1 MNGSAPTLERVT
13 IGDIVV
19 LTDDELRL
27 RDGVVI
33 AFTERTGGASPAPF
47 ESLNLAAHVDD
58 EAARVDSNRSALL
71 AAVGLSHLRSQLV
84 TAEQVHGTH
93 IHEVTRAD
101 AGRGAYAASE
111 PGPVAGTDAL
121 ITQAPG
127 IPLMLFYADCVPII
141 LVAPHG
147 SAVAVV
153 HAGWRGALA
162 QLAGATVTRM
172 ALTWRLDPS
181 SIRAYIGPCIRSCCY
196 EVEETLL
203 SQFVHEFDTI
213 SAVEGR
219 LDLVAVVRE
228 SLRRAGLLPEM
239 IADCGVC
246 TLDHVDRFFSYR
258 ANATTGRHAALAA
271 ITKVE

>member
-1 MNGSAPTLERVT
+1 MNSSAPSLERVEN
-13 IGDIVV
+13 GDIVV
-19 LTDDELRL
+19 LTDAELR
-27 RDGVVI
+27 REDGILV
-33 AFTERTGGASPAPF
+33 AFTERSGGVGLPPYD
-47 ESLNLAAHVDD
+47 SLNLAGHVSDDPAH
-58 EAARVDSNRSALL
+58 VDSNRSALL
-71 AAVGLSHLRSQLV
+71 AAVGLSDLRSQLV

-93 IHEVTRAD
+93 IHEVMEAD
-101 AGRGAYAASE
+101 AGRGAYTTSG
-111 PGPVAGTDAL
+111 PGPVTGTDAL
-121 ITQAPG
+121 ITKAVG
-127 IPLMLFYADCVPII
+127 VPLMLFYADCVPVI
-141 LVAPHG
+141 LVGPQG
-147 SAVAVV
+147 SGVAVV

-162 QLAGATVTRM
+162 QLPGATVSRM
-172 ALTWRLDPS
+172 AVTLGIDPAGM
-181 SIRAYIGPCIRSCCY
+181 RAYIGPCIRSCCY

-228 SLRRAGLLPEM
+228 SLLRAGVLPEM

>member
-1 MNGSAPTLERVT
+1 VNGSTPTLERVRV
-13 IGDIVV
+13 GDTVV
-19 LTDDELRL
+19 LTDAGLR
-27 RDGVVI
+27 RDDGVVV
-33 AFTERTGGASPAPF
+33 AFTERTGGESLAPF
-47 ESLNLAAHVDD
+47 ESLNLAAHVGD
-58 EAARVDSNRSALL
+58 EASRVDSNRSSLL

-101 AGRGAYAASE
+101 AGRGANSASE
-111 PGPVAGTDAL
+111 LRPVAGTDAL
-121 ITQAPG
+121 ITRAPG
-127 IPLMLFYADCVPII
+127 IPLMLFYADCVPVI
-141 LVAPHG
+141 LVAPRG
-147 SAVAVV
+147 SGVAVV

-162 QLAGATVTRM
+162 QLPGATLIRM
-172 ALTWRLDPS
+172 ALTLGVEPS
-181 SIRAYIGPCIRSCCY
+181 SICAYIGPCIRSCCY
-196 EVEETLL
+196 EVDETLL
-203 SQFVHEFDTI
+203 SQFVHEFGTI

-228 SLRRAGLLPEM
+228 SLHQAGLLPEM